1 MNYFEFF
8 EVRPAFFLDE
18 ALLRK
23 RFIANSRQYH
33 PDFHSDL
40 SVEEQDRVNLL
51 STINNQ
57 GYKILSDWD
66 LRMEHILQLHEQLTN
81 QNETLSA
88 DFLMEMMEINEAIM
102 DLQLDFDEEGLEKVK
117 SDLTAYET
125 ELLES
130 INPSLLAFD
139 NQLFDQ
145 KTLENIKIFYLKRRY
160 LLRIRQQLSKF
171 ASPS

>member
-1 MNYFEFF
+1 MNYFDFF
-8 EVRPAFFLDE
+8 ELPQAFFLDE

-23 RFIANSRQYH
+23 RFIANSRKYH
-33 PDFHSDL
+33 PDFHSDQ
-40 SVEEQDRVNLL
+40 SEAKQDEVNIL

-57 GYKILSDWD
+57 AYKILSDWD
-66 LRMEHILQLHEQLTN
+66 LRMEHILQIHEQLSN

-88 DFLMEMMEINEAIM
+88 DFLMEMMDINEAIM
-102 DLQLDFDEEGLEKVK
+102 DLQLDFDDEGLEKVK
-117 SDLTAYET
+117 SDLAAYET
-125 ELLES
+125 SLLDN
-130 INPSLLAFD
+130 IKPSLLAFD